1 MSSDLSLFSPDG
13 DGRKDQIT
21 IHQSSSAEE
30 LWEGALLSP
39 RGEELTKA
47 VWQERAVA
55 FTWDGTDE
63 KGAVM
68 PDGVYSYRLTST
80 DRAGNTGVYRLSGI
94 TIDTRPTP
102 VKLTPKKYAFS
113 PNNDGREDSIDF
125 EMAVEVTDGISG
137 WRLAIVDS
145 APDSETG
152 GAKEIFSREGI
163 DKTSVPPLFTWNG
176 EDNSGEVREG
186 IFTAMLEV
194 DYEKGNLA
202 TVTTERSIVVDLS
215 PPVITASVS
224 PILFSPDGDGV
235 NDLLTISVQVED
247 TGGVR
252 NWTSTIMDPQG
263 NAFFSLPSGSFTDG
277 VYSWNGRSRS
287 GELVQA
293 ASNYTLVI
301 SAEDNLRNT
310 GSKEVN
316 IPIDIL
322 VLREENKLKIS
333 ISTIFFKPN
342 TADYLSLAPEMAEK
356 NLATLDRLAE
366 ILKRYGDYNIRLEG
380 HAVRVFWDRA
390 DKWLNEENE
399 ELLPLSKERADAI
412 RNALIQRGIK
422 GARMTTNG
430 LGGYAP
436 VVPHSDLINRWKNRR
451 VEFILLK

>member
-1 MSSDLSLFSPDG
+1 MAANRELLSSYLFDGKNADGKVLPDGDYFAKLMVKFKNGDSPEVLSNPVVLDVTPPSAVLSSDLSLFSPDG

-30 LWEGALLSP
+30 LWEGVLLSP

-47 VWQERAVA
+47 VWTERSIA
-55 FTWDGTDE
+55 FTWDGTDQN
-63 KGAVM
+63 GAVM

-94 TIDTRPTP
+94 TIDTRQTP

-113 PNNDGREDSIDF
+113 PNNDGREDSIEI

-137 WRLAIVDS
+137 WRLAIFDS

-163 DKTSVPPLFTWNG
+163 DETSVPPLFTWNG

-224 PILFSPDGDGV
+224 PILFSPDEDGV

-263 NAFFSLPSGSFTDG
+263 NAFLSLPAAVLPMGCTAGTDG
-277 VYSWNGRSRS
+277 LAR
-287 GELVQA
+287 
-293 ASNYTLVI
+293 
-301 SAEDNLRNT
+301 
-310 GSKEVN
+310 VN
-316 IPIDIL
+316 WY
-322 VLREENKLKIS
+322 R
-333 ISTIFFKPN
+333 
-342 TADYLSLAPEMAEK
+342 
-356 NLATLDRLAE
+356 
-366 ILKRYGDYNIRLEG
+366 
-380 HAVRVFWDRA
+380 
-390 DKWLNEENE
+390 
-399 ELLPLSKERADAI
+399 LLPITPL
-412 RNALIQRGIK
+412 LYQRRI
-422 GARMTTNG
+422 
-430 LGGYAP
+430 
-436 VVPHSDLINRWKNRR
+436 I
-451 VEFILLK
+451 